1 MYHNWRQEQ
10 VECMLSLRYLWA
22 IQVEPQELLVS
33 SGRVSEVH
41 KASIC
46 TEVEKQ

>member
-1 MYHNWRQEQ
+1 MDHNWRQEQ
-10 VECMLSLRYLWA
+10 AECMLSLRYLWA
-22 IQVEPQELLVS
+22 IQVELQELLVS

>member
-1 MYHNWRQEQ
+1 
-10 VECMLSLRYLWA
+10 MLSLRYLWA

-46 TEVEKQ
+46 TEAEKQYNRWNVGEDV